1 LEHKSNKLP
10 AFYIPH
16 GGGPW
21 HVMDDVFG
29 DAVGYTLLKDYLVN
43 LGNQY
48 SQKIKAILVISAHWE
63 EDLPTVHFGSNPP
76 LLYDYYGF
84 PESTY
89 LLDWLAPGNPELA
102 ERIENLI
109 KASGF
114 TTKRE
119 YKRGFDHGT
128 FVPLMIAFPK
138 AEIPIVQLSLVK
150 TLDPETHI
158 NLGKALETLRN
169 EGVLI
174 VGSGM
179 SYHNMRGFMSGSSNT
194 IENSEKFDNWLS
206 KIVLNPNI
214 NERNTALMN
223 WQKAPAALESHPRS
237 EHLVPLFVIAG
248 AAGNDSGLIDYTGTL
263 MGVKIS
269 GYKFG

>member
-1 LEHKSNKLP
+1 MEQKSNKLP
-10 AFYIPH
+10 VFYIPH

-21 HVMDDVFG
+21 HVMNDAFG
-29 DAVGYTLLKDYLVN
+29 DPVGYGKLKEYLEN
-43 LGNQY
+43 FGQQY

-63 EDLPTVHFGSNPP
+63 EDIPTVHYGSKLP

-89 LLDWLAPGNPELA
+89 HLDWPASGNPELA

-128 FVPLMIAFPK
+128 FVPFMIAFPK
-138 AEIPIVQLSLVK
+138 PEIPVIQLSLVK

-158 NLGKALETLRN
+158 KLGKALESLRN
-169 EGVLI
+169 EKMLI
-174 VGSGM
+174 FGSGM
-179 SYHNMRGFMSGSSNT
+179 SYHNMRGFMLGGTSAL
-194 IENSEKFDNWLS
+194 ENSEKFDYWLS
-206 KIVLNPNI
+206 NTVLNSNS
-214 NERNTALMN
+214 NERNFALMN
-223 WQKAPAALESHPRS
+223 WKKAPAALKCHPRS

-263 MGVKIS
+263 MGVKVS

>member
-1 LEHKSNKLP
+1 LEHKTDKLP
-10 AFYIPH
+10 VFYIPH

-21 HVMDDVFG
+21 HVMDDAFG
-29 DAVGYTLLKDYLVN
+29 DAVGYARLKDYLVGF
-43 LGNQY
+43 GNQI
-48 SQKIKAILVISAHWE
+48 KKRIKAILVISAHWE
-63 EDLPTVHFGSNPP
+63 ESFPTVHFGSNPP

-84 PESTY
+84 PKSTY
-89 LLDWLAPGNPELA
+89 HLNWPAYGNPELA

-138 AEIPIVQLSLVK
+138 PEIPVIQLSLVK
-150 TLDPETHI
+150 TLDTETHI
-158 NLGKALETLRN
+158 NLGKALEPLRN

-179 SYHNMRGFMSGSSNT
+179 SYHNMQGFMSGGTSA

-206 KIVLNPNI
+206 KKVLNTNI
-214 NERNTALMN
+214 NERNSILMN
-223 WQKAPAALESHPRS
+223 WQKAPSAMESHPRS

-248 AAGNDSGLIDYTGTL
+248 AAGNDTGLIDYTETL

>member
-1 LEHKSNKLP
+1 
-10 AFYIPH
+10 
-16 GGGPW
+16 
-21 HVMDDVFG
+21 MDDAFG
-29 DAVGYTLLKDYLVN
+29 DPVSYGKLKEYLEN
-43 LGNQY
+43 LGQQY

-89 LLDWLAPGNPELA
+89 HLSWSASGNPELA
-102 ERIENLI
+102 EQIENLI

-114 TTKRE
+114 ITKRE
-119 YKRGFDHGT
+119 YDRGFDHGT
-128 FVPLMIAFPK
+128 FVPFMIAFPK
-138 AEIPIVQLSLVK
+138 PEIPVVQLSLVK

-158 NLGKALETLRN
+158 NLGKVLEPLRN

-174 VGSGM
+174 IGSGM

-194 IENSEKFDNWLS
+194 IVNSEKFDNWLS
-206 KIVLNPNI
+206 KTVLNSNI
-214 NERNTALMN
+214 NKRNFALMN

-248 AAGNDSGLIDYTGTL
+248 AAGNDIGMIDYTGTL

>member
-1 LEHKSNKLP
+1 MEHKSNKLP
-10 AFYIPH
+10 TFYIPH

-21 HVMDDVFG
+21 HVMNDAFG
-29 DAVGYTLLKDYLVN
+29 DPVGYGKLKEYLEN
-43 LGNQY
+43 LGQQF
-48 SQKIKAILVISAHWE
+48 SQKIKAIIVISAHWE
-63 EDLPTVHFGSNPP
+63 EDFPTVHFGSNPP

-89 LLDWLAPGNPELA
+89 HLDWPTPGNPELA

-109 KASGF
+109 QANGF

-128 FVPLMIAFPK
+128 FVPFMIAFPK
-138 AEIPIVQLSLVK
+138 AEIPVVQLSLVK
-150 TLDPETHI
+150 TLDPATHI
-158 NLGKALETLRN
+158 KLGKALEPLRN

-174 VGSGM
+174 IGSGM
-179 SYHNMRGFMSGSSNT
+179 SYHNMRGFMSDGTNA

-206 KIVLNPNI
+206 KTVLNSKI
-214 NERNTALMN
+214 NERDTALMN
-223 WQKAPAALESHPRS
+223 WQKAPAAQECHPRS
-237 EHLVPLFVIAG
+237 EHLLPLFVVAG
-248 AAGNDSGLIDYTGTL
+248 AAGNDTGLIDYTGTL
-263 MGVKIS
+263 MGIKIS